1 LHASRFSPIFA
12 ANIFKNMKNQ
22 NLNKPKGRLPA
33 EIKERNDMKEI
44 IERKNLQNKVLKK
57 MLDEINTT
65 DNHHNKS

>member
-1 LHASRFSPIFA
+1 MHASRYSPIFA

-57 MLDEINTT
+57 MMDEIIKT
-65 DNHHNKS
+65 DNKQEK